1 MRRVVRD
8 ARGFTLAELLVVV
21 AILGFMM
28 AALFTLQ
35 RQGQLAYLTGAARVE
50 VQQNARLALDMMIS
64 DIRSAQPV
72 AGSTTQVIS
81 AIDANCA
88 TGTPPGSGGGT
99 SISFTDQ
106 NGTAVA
112 YTIAAAGVGDCTT
125 ATAPCLQ
132 KNSVTLIGGVQQL
145 QIWCYNN
152 ANPGALSATLG
163 NIREIRIQI
172 RTKTERGAQT
182 GSAGDQHAVVE
193 GRVRLRNI

>member
-1 MRRVVRD
+1 MKRVIRD
-8 ARGFTLAELLVVV
+8 TRGFTLAELLIVC

-28 AALFTLQ
+28 GALFTLQ

-50 VQQNARLALDMMIS
+50 VQQNARLALDTMIT
-64 DIRSAQPV
+64 DLRSAQPV

-81 AIDANCA
+81 AIDANCS
-88 TGTPPGSGGGT
+88 TGTPPSGGGGT
-99 SISFTDQ
+99 SISFSDQ

-112 YTIAAAGVGDCTT
+112 YTLSGTNCSTSSTGCDLQRNGVT
-125 ATAPCLQ
+125 
-132 KNSVTLIGGVQQL
+132 VIGGVQQL

-152 ANPGALSATLG
+152 ASPSVLNATLA

-172 RTKTERGAQT
+172 RTRTERGAQT

-193 GRVRLRNI
+193 GRVRFRNVT